1 MAGNAK
7 NIAIHRGEAME
18 LEIARIFCDNLV
30 DLLVVLHPTLEQF
43 IAETPATRAETTHF
57 VEFFKGL
64 IALIALHFPLV
75 KILHRC
81 FAGIA
86 SDSHG

>member
-1 MAGNAK
+1 
-7 NIAIHRGEAME
+7 
-18 LEIARIFCDNLV
+18 
-30 DLLVVLHPTLEQF
+30 LEQLV
-43 IAETPATRAETTHF
+43 AETLAARAEPPHF
-57 VEFFKGL
+57 VKFLKGL

-75 KILHRC
+75 KILHRS

>member
-1 MAGNAK
+1 
-7 NIAIHRGEAME
+7 ME
-18 LEIARIFCDNLV
+18 LKVACVLGNDIIDFLA
-30 DLLVVLHPTLEQF
+30 VLHPSLEQF
-43 IAETPATRAETTHF
+43 IAETPAARAETTHF
-57 VEFFKGL
+57 VKFFERL

-86 SDSHG
+86 SDSHI

>member
-1 MAGNAK
+1 
-7 NIAIHRGEAME
+7 ME
-18 LEIARIFCDNLV
+18 LKIARILRDDLV
-30 DLLVVLHPTLEQF
+30 DLLAVLHPTLEQF
-43 IAETPATRAETTHF
+43 IAETPATGAETTHF
-57 VEFFKGL
+57 VEFLEGL
-64 IALIALHFPLV
+64 IALITLHFPLV